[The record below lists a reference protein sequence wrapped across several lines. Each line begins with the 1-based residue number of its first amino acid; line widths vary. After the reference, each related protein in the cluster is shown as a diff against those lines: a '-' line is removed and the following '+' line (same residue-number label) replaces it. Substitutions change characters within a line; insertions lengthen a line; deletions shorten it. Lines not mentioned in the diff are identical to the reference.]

1 MTSKTSN
8 IKEIINDGDWAL
20 FLDRDGVINRRLVD
34 DYVKKTSEF
43 EFLPKVLESIAIFS
57 KVFKYVFI
65 VTNQQGIG
73 KGLMSEADLEIIHR
87 KMVQKIEAQGGRID
101 KIYHCPD
108 LASSNSE
115 NRKPEIGMALQAQK
129 DFPDIEFSKS
139 LMAGDSKGD
148 IRFGK
153 NAGMTT
159 VFINSDKL
167 DTDFDADFAFESL
180 GKFGDEI
187 GIID

>member
-8 IKEIINDGDWAL
+8 IKEIINDGDWTL

-34 DYVKKTSEF
+34 DYVKKLEEF
-43 EFLPKVLESIAIFS
+43 EFLPKVLKSIAIFS
-57 KVFKYVFI
+57 KAFKHIFI
-65 VTNQQGIG
+65 VTNQQGVG
-73 KGLMSEADLEIIHR
+73 KGLMTEVDLEIIHK
-87 KMVQKIEAQGGRID
+87 KMLEEIEAQGGRID
-101 KIYHCPD
+101 KVYHCPD
-108 LASSNSE
+108 LASSNSK
-115 NRKPEIGMALQAQK
+115 NRKPEIGMALKAQK

-139 LMAGDSKGD
+139 LMVGDSKGD
-148 IRFGK
+148 IKFGK
-153 NAGMTT
+153 NAGMIT

-180 GKFGDEI
+180 GEFGDEI